1 MQDTQREPG
10 PVRQRGWDPGSVAPS
25 CHVALTGVPHRWTPL
40 VYTGEK
46 GGGQTRWPSSRKG
59 SPGAE
64 RALGVGWRK
73 LLSATGRP
81 TPTPPRRT
89 AGQPAAQPPRG
100 GGLAGLHRG
109 AADQQHPCGLARLH
123 GPPAHRVQGPAGQ
136 GPAQDPAR
144 AVGGPSPG
152 PRGLELDD
160 MGPRLYSFPVGAP
173 PAGFTDCLQT
183 LQGVPRAWAPNAGR
197 DPQASHMPLPH
208 IFKRL
213 TGQLVLWAAGQP
225 HQGTGALAAGLG
237 LWSWPLETRGLEGL
251 GSREMGR
258 WGLRG
263 SGTSRRHRGLRDRP
277 RGLKSMDRL
286 SPSLAW

>member
-173 PAGFTDCLQT
+173 PAGFTHCLQT

-208 IFKRL
+208 ISKRL

-225 HQGTGALAAGLG
+225 HQGTGALALRAWGFG
-237 LWSWPLETRGLEGL
+237 V
-251 GSREMGR
+251 GR
-258 WGLRG
+258 WRPEAW
-263 SGTSRRHRGLRDRP
+263 RDWGVERW
-277 RGLKSMDRL
+277 GGGG
-286 SPSLAW
+286 